1 MSTATAISSNDNVI
15 DSRNVIAR
23 IDDLEYAFQVGY
35 DDYEENFVSGR
46 GNPMQSQDEWLLDVT
61 QDSDHIDQDD
71 AIELI
76 ELRKLA
82 AQCENYGGWSSGEE
96 LIRRR
101 HFVRYIKEW
110 ARDIGA
116 VSDNAN
122 WPNNHIDWDA
132 AAAEREADYMEA
144 TFKGKT
150 FLMRA

>member
-1 MSTATAISSNDNVI
+1 MANKSISHKADVI

-23 IDDLEYAFQVGY
+23 IDDLGGSFQDAYDTFVEEYTGPGEALPDF
-35 DDYEENFVSGR
+35 DDWLTEI
-46 GNPMQSQDEWLLDVT
+46 SQAD
-61 QDSDHIDQDD
+61 DHIDQDD

-82 AQCENYGGWSSGEE
+82 TQCESYGSWSSGEE

-110 ARDIGA
+110 SRSVNA
-116 VSDNAN
+116 VSDNDD
-122 WPNNHIDWDA
+122 WLYNHIDWDA